1 MTHFLTDHLGRQVN
15 ISTVPKRII
24 SICPAITET
33 LFALGLEK
41 EIVGRTK
48 YCIFPKEIVEN
59 VPIVGGTKEVNV
71 ETIRDLQADLIL
83 AEKEENTEEIVLA
96 LEKIAPVFV
105 LEVQK
110 IDDSYRLIETL
121 GLLTNREQAA
131 NRLIT
136 SCKKSFDD
144 LSCKQ
149 NLNAAYVIWRK
160 PYMVVG
166 GTTYINDIL
175 NRLGFQNP
183 FEKGELRYP
192 SVTKEELADANLD
205 VLLLASE
212 PFPFQEKH
220 IAEFQSFL
228 PNTKIL
234 LVDGEMFW
242 YGAKMLI
249 AGAYL
254 EKLKKEIEKSIK

>member
-1 MTHFLTDHLGRQVN
+1 MPKLLTDHLGRQVT
-15 ISTVPKRII
+15 ISIPPKRII

-41 EIVGRTK
+41 EIIGRTK
-48 YCIFPKEIVEN
+48 YCIFPKGMVEKA
-59 VPIVGGTKEVNV
+59 VIVGGTKEVNV
-71 ETIRDLQADLIL
+71 ETIRELQPDLII

-105 LEVQK
+105 MEVQK
-110 IDDSYRLIETL
+110 IVDSYRMIETL
-121 GLLTNREQAA
+121 GLLTSQEQVAS
-131 NRLIT
+131 RLIT
-136 SCKKSFDD
+136 SCQSSFPARSD
-144 LSCKQ
+144 KQ
-149 NLNAAYVIWRK
+149 ILNAAYVIWRK

-166 GTTYINDIL
+166 GTTYIHDVL
-175 NRLGFQNP
+175 HLLGFHNP
-183 FEKGELRYP
+183 FEKGESRYP
-192 SVTKEELADANLD
+192 MVTKEELTDANLD

-220 IAEFQSFL
+220 RAEFQAFL
-228 PNTKIL
+228 PHTKII

-242 YGAKMLI
+242 YGAKMRD

-254 EKLKKEIEKSIK
+254 VNLAEEIYNKRA

>member
-1 MTHFLTDHLGRQVN
+1 MTHFLTDHIGRQVS
-15 ISTVPKRII
+15 ISTAPKRII

-33 LFALGLEK
+33 LFALGLK
-41 EIVGRTK
+41 DEIVGRTK
-48 YCIFPKEIVEN
+48 YCIFPKEMVEK
-59 VPIVGGTKEVNV
+59 VPIVGGTKEVIV
-71 ETIRDLQADLIL
+71 DKIRDLQPDLIL

-121 GLLTNREQAA
+121 GLLTNREEAA

-136 SCKKSFDD
+136 SCKTSFPDR
-144 LSCKQ
+144 SCKQ
-149 NLNAAYVIWRK
+149 HLNAAYVIWRK

-166 GTTYINDIL
+166 GTTYINDVLHTI
-175 NRLGFQNP
+175 GFQNP
-183 FEKGELRYP
+183 FEKGDARYP

-212 PFPFQEKH
+212 PFPYQEKH

-228 PNTKIL
+228 PNTKII

-242 YGAKMLI
+242 YGAKMLV
-249 AGAYL
+249 AGEYL
-254 EKLKKEIEKSIK
+254 EKLTKQIKRSAM